1 MYYIL
6 MFFVVPF
13 VTTAENRNILVYD
26 NSLNEKL
33 IEIQQKLV
41 TQAQVYAIKQKFA
54 KTSTNY
60 EQKGVRRAKPPDAPE
75 NFLKFLIFP

>member
-1 MYYIL
+1 MYNWPNSKNELWNGLNAEILQKIDIIYIENFDKKVKYSMYYIL

-33 IEIQQKLV
+33 I
-41 TQAQVYAIKQKFA
+41 
-54 KTSTNY
+54 
-60 EQKGVRRAKPPDAPE
+60 
-75 NFLKFLIFP
+75 